1 MQKNL
6 KNFMSIKNNL
16 FETLNWILKS
26 KKQKP
31 EVLFESNYL
40 INRWLSMADSST
52 AYIIN
57 TTGNRWLKVLNN
69 LPLSNFYHTILP
81 SNFKRILYVKR
92 KTKEKESEEYKNIA
106 DNMELSIKDIKF
118 LENALED
125 LHKEPK

>member
-1 MQKNL
+1 VQKNL

>member
-1 MQKNL
+1 
-6 KNFMSIKNNL
+6 MSIKNNL

-118 LENALED
+118 LENSLED